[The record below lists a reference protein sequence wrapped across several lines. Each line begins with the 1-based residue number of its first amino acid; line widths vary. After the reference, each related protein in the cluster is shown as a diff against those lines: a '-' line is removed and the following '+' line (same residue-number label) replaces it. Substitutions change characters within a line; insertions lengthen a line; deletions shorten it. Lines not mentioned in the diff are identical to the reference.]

1 MQREPVNPDDPQ
13 MTAYALG
20 ELSTSEAAEFEAR
33 LALSPNARR
42 ELDEMRLVMDLLGE
56 GLKREWRSECEG
68 PSLTLLAPAPD
79 SVIVRGEFRPS
90 RRRYSLIG
98 AAAAAAVV
106 AMGIYSFRA
115 VQPEA
120 AGLASAPNW
129 GAPTPAESAG
139 GEGTVHVPRLMLAEE
154 VSDLASLDFVSAE
167 DAAAAETVD
176 ASYLDANQ
184 VVPASFQPASVADRG
199 LQDLD
204 RVDSYLPPIHGG
216 LESRGFKSGMIERL
230 GGLGA
235 GSSSF
240 RTVSISGTPVVD
252 DESDLRLLAD
262 LNGLQRDLSEAIAGM
277 PEGSHDRAKLTRVLE
292 RSQRLVDQLKREIS
306 N

>member
-20 ELSTSEAAEFEAR
+20 ELSASEAAEFESR
-33 LALSPNARR
+33 LLLSPNARR
-42 ELDEMRLVMDLLGE
+42 ELDDLRVVMDLLGE
-56 GLKREWRSECEG
+56 GLKREWKSGCEV
-68 PSLTLLAPAPD
+68 PSLTLLAPAAD

-90 RRRYSLIG
+90 RRRYSLAG
-98 AAAAAAVV
+98 AAAAAALV
-106 AMGIYSFRA
+106 AMGVYSFRP

-120 AGLASAPNW
+120 AALASAPNW
-129 GAPTPAESAG
+129 GAPNPAEAAG

-167 DAAAAETVD
+167 DAAAAEAVD

-184 VVPASFQPASVADRG
+184 VVPASFHPGSVAERG
-199 LQDLD
+199 LQGIE
-204 RVDSYLPPIHGG
+204 RVDSYLPPIHGDLG
-216 LESRGFKSGMIERL
+216 NRGFKSGMIERL
-230 GGLGA
+230 GGPGG

-240 RTVSISGTPVVD
+240 RTVSITGSPVVNE
-252 DESDLRLLAD
+252 ESDLRLLAD

-277 PEGSHDRAKLTRVLE
+277 PENSHDRAKLTRVLE